1 MVLYIAEGLPQ
12 LFAQDRVRRPVRS
25 LARGAAVQRDITSRT
40 LLGPLVA
47 FAIETR
53 LARRVVASSG
63 LLLIFL
69 RSFDEFGAGFLGSES
84 IMARDKT
91 RKWS

>member
-25 LARGAAVQRDITSRT
+25 LARGAAVQRRLTSRT

-47 FAIETR
+47 FAIGTR
-53 LARRVVASSG
+53 LARWVVASSG
-63 LLLIFL
+63 ILLSGL
-69 RSFDEFGAGFLGSES
+69 RSFAVVGDPFLGSEHGD
-84 IMARDKT
+84 IK
-91 RKWS
+91 